1 MILSTENFQLVLVYK
16 YFLLLSNFYYL
27 FLTNMF
33 SFVFYCIHISV
44 KKTNF
49 NLI

>member
-1 MILSTENFQLVLVYK
+1 MILSTENFQLVLVYR
-16 YFLLLSNFYYL
+16 YFLLLSDFYYL

-33 SFVFYCIHISV
+33 SFVFYCIYISR

-49 NLI
+49 TLI